1 MEDLSTLDAAV
12 LVVMGIA
19 IVRGMWIGLIRE
31 GFSIAA
37 LGGGLLAVRYGIEPL
52 ANWVEKISNG
62 DLGPTASAWIAGA
75 AIAIVAIVALGS
87 LGKVLRR
94 GVHAVGLGW
103 ADRIAGGFIGA
114 AEGALVA
121 AVLLVVATWA
131 AGPDSPLVENSKS
144 IEILDGLQKYVV
156 EHRDE
161 LPAVA
166 APADWLAL
174 PDLTQKEKPSD

>member
-1 MEDLSTLDAAV
+1 MDDLSTLDAVV
-12 LVVMGIA
+12 LVVLGIA
-19 IVRGMWIGLIRE
+19 TVRGIFIGLIRE
-31 GFSIAA
+31 GFSIAT

-52 ANWVEKISNG
+52 AGWIERLSDG
-62 DLGPTASAWIAGA
+62 DVGPTAATWIAGA
-75 AIAIVAIVALGS
+75 AIAITAIALLGS
-87 LGKVLRR
+87 LGKLLRR

-131 AGPDSPLVENSKS
+131 AGPNSGLVEKSKS
-144 IEILDGLQKYVV
+144 IQILDGLQKYVL

-166 APADWLAL
+166 APPDWLRL
-174 PDLTQKEKPSD
+174 SRIPNDESE